1 MNKNKL
7 FSIFILLTLLL
18 VACGGMGES
27 TEEPMPEPTEEPD
40 TSLPDEMLDTIWEWT
55 EIKVTDPEAW
65 SSPIVDPPNYTV
77 FFNSDGFSDVE
88 ADCNFIQGE
97 YEVAGE
103 NLNFSVGAPT
113 YYVCAPESAS
123 CMYLI
128 LMGQVDSYRLEEDK
142 LILPFGDGAGELIFA
157 AANGDGLSGGEREP
171 GAPSGPANPG
181 PGGPE
186 EPGEPG
192 GPEEPGEPGGP
203 GEPEEP
209 GSKKVVVCHKA
220 DGKNPVT
227 IEVSKNALKAHLA
240 HGDSEGPCP

>member
-1 MNKNKL
+1 MKNITI
-7 FSIFILLTLLL
+7 FSIFALVALLL
-18 VACGGMGES
+18 SACGGPDES
-27 TEEPMPEPTEEPD
+27 VEELD

-65 SSPIVDPPNYTV
+65 SSEIVDPPNYTV

-88 ADCNFIQGE
+88 ADCNFIQGQ

-103 NLNFSVGAPT
+103 NLDFSVGAPT
-113 YYVCAPESAS
+113 YFVCAPESAS
-123 CMYLI
+123 CTYLI
-128 LMGQVDSYRLEEDK
+128 LMGQVDSYRLEDGK

-157 AANGDGLSGGEREP
+157 AASGDGLSGGDREP
-171 GAPSGPANPG
+171 GAPSGPEE

-186 EPGEPG
+186 KPLPTDEPG
-192 GPEEPGEPGGP
+192 GPEEPGGGN
-203 GEPEEP
+203 
-209 GSKKVVVCHKA
+209 KVVVCHKA
-220 DGKNPVT
+220 GGKNPVT

>member
-1 MNKNKL
+1 MKKITL

-18 VACGGMGES
+18 VSCGGAAEP
-27 TEEPMPEPTEEPD
+27 EEELD
-40 TSLPDEMLDTIWEWT
+40 TTLPDEMLDTIWEWT

-65 SSPIVDPPNYTV
+65 SSEIVDPPNYTV
-77 FFNSDGFSDVE
+77 FFNQDGFSDVE

-113 YYVCAPESAS
+113 YFVCAPESAS
-123 CMYLI
+123 CTYLI
-128 LMGQVDSYRLEEDK
+128 LMGQVDSYRLEEGK

-157 AANGDGLSGGEREP
+157 AASGDGLSGGEREP

-181 PGGPE
+181 GPGGPE

-192 GPEEPGEPGGP
+192 EPGGP
-203 GEPEEP
+203 SEPEEP
-209 GSKKVVVCHKA
+209 GSKKAVVCHKA
-220 DGKNPVT
+220 GGKNPVT
-227 IEVSKNALKAHLA
+227 LEISKNALKAHLA